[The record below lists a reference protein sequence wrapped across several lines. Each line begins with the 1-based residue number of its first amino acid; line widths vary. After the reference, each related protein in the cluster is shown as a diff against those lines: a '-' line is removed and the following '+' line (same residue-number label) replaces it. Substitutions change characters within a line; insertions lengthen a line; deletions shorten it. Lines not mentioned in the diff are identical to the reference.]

1 MIISRTQVTLLILS
15 VALATLPA
23 RAVAQQPPP
32 VDQQYPL
39 KAAYLLNFGNLVTWP
54 KEAFDPN
61 EPKFVIGVLGA
72 DPFGATL
79 QRIEREKTVN
89 QAGVGQLKIRVHRFK
104 SMDEYQPCHMLFVSS
119 AAAAGRDG
127 EKVDDRLQAAMK
139 KLATTKDGHVLL
151 VSDTRGFAQ
160 KGVAINFL
168 INRQDN
174 AINIEINRD
183 AERRAGL
190 SISSRLLGLS
200 IVQVIGDEKRDDE
213 GSR

>member
-1 MIISRTQVTLLILS
+1 MTIPRNQVTLVILTF
-15 VALATLPA
+15 ALATV
-23 RAVAQQPPP
+23 RGHAVAQQP
-32 VDQQYPL
+32 VADQQYPL

-61 EPKFVIGVLGA
+61 EPKFVIGVLGG

-89 QAGVGQLKIRVHRFK
+89 QPGVGPMKIRVHRFK
-104 SMDEYQPCHMLFVSS
+104 SMDEYQPCHILYVSSS
-119 AAAAGRDG
+119 AAGSDG
-127 EKVDDRLQAAMK
+127 EKVDNRLQAAIK
-139 KLATTKDGHVLL
+139 KLASTKDAHVLL
-151 VSDTRGFAQ
+151 VSDTHGFAQ

-174 AINIEINRD
+174 AINLEISRD

-200 IVQVIGDEKRDDE
+200 IVQVIGDEKRDDA